1 MEATRPVEGGTSP
14 LRRIW
19 GVFMAPRA
27 TFSGIAQSIHIRD
40 IAIPLLVLLALSAG
54 SQQLLRPLAM
64 DTQVQNILQREDI
77 SEEQREAILDSM
89 DKARSRMA
97 GPLGVVLGMA
107 TTVAWY
113 AILTGIVMFF
123 GTFILGGQ
131 GTFRISWVMVLYASM
146 VGLLEM
152 AVKIP
157 LMLQLQTLQVET
169 GLALLLPGS
178 LDGTLFYRFFHRLDF
193 FAMWKIFL
201 VAMGM
206 ALVYRVPE
214 KRART
219 VLYSAWA
226 VAMFLLAWVVD
237 GRGPG

>member
-1 MEATRPVEGGTSP
+1 MEDTRTVEVGPSP

-27 TFSGIAQSIHIRD
+27 TFSTIAQSIHARD
-40 IAIPLLVLLALSAG
+40 ILIPLLVLLALSVG
-54 SQQLLRPLAM
+54 SQQLLRPLAFAE
-64 DTQVQNILQREDI
+64 QEQRIFQLEDI

-97 GPLGVVLGMA
+97 GLLGVVIGVV

-113 AILTGIVMFF
+113 AIVTVIVMFF

-131 GTFRISWVMVLYASM
+131 GTFRISWVMVLYANM

-157 LMLQLQTLQVET
+157 LMLRLETLQVET
-169 GLALLLPGS
+169 GLALLLPVS
-178 LDGTLFYRFFHRLDF
+178 LDGSLIYRFAHRLDF

-214 KRART
+214 KHARA
-219 VLYSAWA
+219 VLYGAWA
-226 VAMFLLAWVVD
+226 VAMFLLAWLID
-237 GRGPG
+237 GRGMG